1 MSRRLWI
8 TAITLLIAIVAIV
21 VLSFLALL
29 ENIPAL
35 SVVVLVF
42 VALAVVAFNYLVV
55 NPMLLEN
62 AKKSARSYCEAGQ
75 ILDPKLHDRL
85 CGRLS
90 NAPEDPEAAE
100 LHKKLTE
107 LKEKSD
113 NKAGAK

>member
-8 TAITLLIAIVAIV
+8 TTLTLLIAIVAIV

-42 VALAVVAFNYLVV
+42 VALSVVAFNYLVV

-62 AKKSARSYCEAGQ
+62 AKRSARTYCEAGQ

-90 NAPEDPEAAE
+90 SAPEDTEARE
-100 LHKKLTE
+100 LHRKLNE
-107 LKEKSD
+107 IKAKADKSGT
-113 NKAGAK
+113 K

>member
-8 TAITLLIAIVAIV
+8 TTLTLLIAIVAIV

-42 VALAVVAFNYLVV
+42 VALSVVAFNYLVV
-55 NPMLLEN
+55 NPILLEN
-62 AKKSARSYCEAGQ
+62 AKRSARTYCEAGQ

-90 NAPEDPEAAE
+90 SAPEDTEARE
-100 LHKKLTE
+100 LHRKLNE
-107 LKEKSD
+107 IKAKADKSGT
-113 NKAGAK
+113 K